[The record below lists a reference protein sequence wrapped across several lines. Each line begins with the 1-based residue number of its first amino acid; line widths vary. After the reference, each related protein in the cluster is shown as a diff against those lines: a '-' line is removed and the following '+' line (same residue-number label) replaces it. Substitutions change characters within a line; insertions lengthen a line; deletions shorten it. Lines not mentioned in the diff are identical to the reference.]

1 MARVSG
7 AILEAGY
14 DNVIIPSGK
23 EYNSVSFSFIL
34 TLKKLF
40 FYLIFIYLFIFSF
53 IFISWRLITLQYCS
67 GFCYTLT

>member
-53 IFISWRLITLQYCS
+53 ICIK
-67 GFCYTLT
+67 

>member
-14 DNVIIPSGK
+14 DNVIITSGK

-34 TLKKLF
+34 TLKKI
-40 FYLIFIYLFIFSF
+40 IFLPDFYLFIYFF
-53 IFISWRLITLQYCS
+53 T
-67 GFCYTLT
+67 